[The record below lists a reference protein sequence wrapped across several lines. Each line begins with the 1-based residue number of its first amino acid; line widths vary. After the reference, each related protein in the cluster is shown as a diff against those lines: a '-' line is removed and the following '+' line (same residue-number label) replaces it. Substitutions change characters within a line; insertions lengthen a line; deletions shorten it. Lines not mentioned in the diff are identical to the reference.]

1 MSSNDPPIILKGTY
15 TSRSGIKLPYKAYDI
30 GNKVVIEFNGISAS
44 IAKIF
49 PGWEGKRIIV
59 SNTEFENLKN
69 IMNNNPLEPWI
80 VIHCRTGQQVEIPG
94 TWTTETSGG
103 KKRSGHKRKS
113 QKKRSGKKRSG
124 KKRSDK
130 KSRRH

>member
-15 TSRSGIKLPYKAYDI
+15 TSRSGIKLPYTASDI
-30 GNKVVIEFNGISAS
+30 GSNAVMIEFDGTSAS

-49 PGWEGKRIIV
+49 PNWQGKYIIV
-59 SNTEFENLKN
+59 NNTEFENLKN

-80 VIHCRTGQQVEIPG
+80 VIHRGTGQPVEIPG

-103 KKRSGHKRKS
+103 KKRSGKKRKS
-113 QKKRSGKKRSG
+113 HKKRSG